1 VLTEIRERQLST
13 LKNVDGGA
21 SCLKEVLTEIRE
33 RPPSILNN
41 IDGGLPERH

>member
-1 VLTEIRERQLST
+1 VLTEIRELQLST

-21 SCLKEVLTEIRE
+21 SCLTEVLTEIRE